1 MLAYLTQRRRVGVG
15 ALIRVRV
22 LEIVVAVTVA
32 RNYNNTADSGVRH
45 LDQSVGDDRRE
56 DRASL
61 GTPQRARWGLYGS
74 SPVPYVFQGIFIAG
88 VSAGE
93 LEEVAQREMSL
104 AMHFTY

>member
-1 MLAYLTQRRRVGVG
+1 MLPYLTQRRRVGMG
-15 ALIRVRV
+15 ALVRVRV

-61 GTPQRARWGLYGS
+61 VPLNAQDGVYMAFHQCPTCSRAFSLPGCL
-74 SPVPYVFQGIFIAG
+74 Q
-88 VSAGE
+88 VS
-93 LEEVAQREMSL
+93 
-104 AMHFTY
+104 